1 MSEIINIKDEREKE
15 KNKDKKKRSGD
26 VSYSESARAE
36 LLCCGFTLGFNV

>member
-15 KNKDKKKRSGD
+15 KNKDKKKQSRD
-26 VSYSESARAE
+26 VSYSESVRAE